1 MEESKDIQKLYYLF
15 QGAIYFSIIIEIYCL
30 VTLDIKYF
38 EDIQSRLRTIFIW
51 SNVYY
56 SKLFTF
62 CLILI
67 VAIGSKPKK
76 ALKLNVKTA
85 ILLPILLGLI
95 IVALSIYFIDI
106 DFGIH
111 FSSYS
116 LNFILY
122 VVCSFLGMILLHVA
136 FDNISKIIKSSF
148 MEDRFN
154 IENESF
160 EQSRKLIEKPSS
172 VNIPMLFY
180 FKKKVHKGWVNIV
193 NIYRGTMVIG
203 TPGSG
208 KTFGVIVPFIKQL
221 MTKGFTML
229 IYDYKYPDLSKLAY
243 YHYKLNK
250 FRNPK
255 MKFHVINLSK
265 VEYSRRVN
273 PLKPEYI
280 KTLADASET
289 AETLVQSLQKSDKQ
303 KGADQFF
310 TQSAINF
317 LAAVIYF
324 FAKYENGKYSTFPH
338 ILNFISK
345 DYEEIFNVLYSNEEL
360 EELLSIFKAAYDNK
374 SFSQLDGQI
383 GTLRTNISRLASK
396 EIAWIFTGDDINLK
410 LSDPNN
416 PSIIVIAN
424 EEETQSINSASNAL
438 ILNRIVKLINT
449 ADNLPSAIIIDESP
463 TIYLHKI
470 DKLIATARSR
480 KVAVV
485 LGLQELP
492 QLIAG
497 YGRETSD
504 TITSVIG
511 NIVSGAVRKKET
523 LNWLQQIFGKVKQQ
537 RQGMSIDRNKTTLSL
552 NEQMDFLIPESKI
565 SNLQQGEIVAQ
576 IVGEDQKF
584 DGQHKSGS
592 YNCRINLDM
601 KQIAE
606 EEKKYKTP
614 PKYYNFVNEK
624 EKETVL
630 KNNYNKVKTDI
641 KMLVLDYS

>member
-1 MEESKDIQKLYYLF
+1 MEENKEIQKLYYLF
-15 QGAIYFSIIIEIYCL
+15 QGAIYLSIIIEIFC
-30 VTLDIKYF
+30 VLDIEAAYLS
-38 EDIQSRLRTIFIW
+38 DVQARLR
-51 SNVYY
+51 NVIIYKSIY
-56 SKLFTF
+56 FSKLFTF
-62 CLILI
+62 GLILM

-76 ALKLNVKTA
+76 ELKLNTKTA
-85 ILLPILLGLI
+85 IILPMISGMI
-95 IVALSIYFIDI
+95 IVGLSIFFIHK
-106 DFGIH
+106 DFGIDVSN
-111 FSSYS
+111 FS
-116 LNFILY
+116 LNLILY
-122 VVCSFLGMILLHVA
+122 VICSFLGMILLHIA

-148 MEDRFN
+148 MDDRFN

-160 EQSRKLIEKPSS
+160 EQSKKIIQKDSS
-172 VNIPMLFY
+172 INIPMLFY
-180 FKKKVHKGWVNIV
+180 YKKRVHKGWINIV
-193 NIYRGTMVIG
+193 NIFRGTMVIG

-208 KTFGVIVPFIKQL
+208 KTFGIIVPFIKQL
-221 MTKGFTML
+221 MGKGFTML
-229 IYDYKYPDLSKLAY
+229 IYDYKYPDLSKMAY
-243 YHYKLNK
+243 YHYQLNK
-250 FRNPK
+250 KRYPNF
-255 MKFHVINLSK
+255 KFHIINLSK
-265 VEYSRRVN
+265 IEYSRRVN

-280 KTLADASET
+280 RTLADASET

-317 LAAVIYF
+317 LSAVIYF

-338 ILNFISK
+338 ILNFISQ
-345 DYEEIFNVLYSNEEL
+345 DYEHIFNVLYSNDEL

-396 EIAWIFTGDDINLK
+396 EIAWIFTGDDVELK
-410 LSDPNN
+410 MSDKKN

-424 EEETQSINSASNAL
+424 EEENQSINSASNAL

-449 ADNLPSAIIIDESP
+449 SNNLPSALIIDESP
-463 TIYLHKI
+463 TIYLHNI

-511 NIVSGAVRKKET
+511 NIISGAVRKKET

-537 RQGMSIDRNKTTLSL
+537 RTGLSIDRSKTSISL

-576 IVGEDQKF
+576 IVGEDTRF
-584 DGQHKSGS
+584 DGQHKNGS
-592 YNCRINLDM
+592 YNCKVNLNM
-601 KQIAE
+601 GEIAAE
-606 EEKKYKTP
+606 EKRYKVP
-614 PKYYNFVNEK
+614 PKYYNFVNEDQK
-624 EKETVL
+624 EEFLRT
-630 KNNYNKVKTDI
+630 NYNKIKNDI

>member
-1 MEESKDIQKLYYLF
+1 MEENKEIQNLYYLF
-15 QGAIYFSIIIEIYCL
+15 QGAIYLSIVIEIFCVITIDTSYL
-30 VTLDIKYF
+30 S
-38 EDIQSRLRTIFIW
+38 DIQDRLR
-51 SNVYY
+51 NVVMYQNLY
-56 SKLFTF
+56 FSKLFTF
-62 CLILI
+62 ALIII
-67 VAIGSKPKK
+67 VSIGSKPKK
-76 ALKLNVKTA
+76 NLKLNPKTA
-85 ILLPILLGLI
+85 IILPMILGII
-95 IVALSIYFIDI
+95 IVGLSIFFITRN
-106 DFGIH
+106 FGIAIAE
-111 FSSYS
+111 YS
-116 LNFILY
+116 INLILY
-122 VVCSFLGMILLHVA
+122 AVCSFVGMILLHVS

-148 MEDRFN
+148 MDDRFN

-160 EQSRKLIEKPSS
+160 EQPKKLVDTETS

-180 FKKKVHKGWVNIV
+180 YKKKIHKGWVNIV
-193 NIYRGTMVIG
+193 NIFRGTMVIG

-221 MTKGFTML
+221 MKKGFTML

-243 YHYKLNK
+243 YHYQVNK
-250 FRNPK
+250 KRYPDF
-255 MKFHVINLSK
+255 KFHIINLSK

-273 PLKPEYI
+273 PLRPEYI
-280 KTLADASET
+280 KTLANASET

-338 ILNFISK
+338 ILNFISQ
-345 DYEEIFNVLYSNEEL
+345 DYEDIFNVLYSNDEL

-396 EIAWIFTGDDINLK
+396 EIAWIFTGDDVELK
-410 LSDPNN
+410 ISDKKN

-424 EEETQSINSASNAL
+424 EEENQSINSASNAL
-438 ILNRIVKLINT
+438 ILNRIIKLINT
-449 ADNLPSAIIIDESP
+449 SDNLKSAIIIDESP

-470 DKLIATARSR
+470 EKLIATARSR

-537 RQGMSIDRNKTTLSL
+537 RQGMSIDRSRTTVSL
-552 NEQMDFLIPESKI
+552 NEQMDYLIPESKI

-576 IVGEDQKF
+576 IVGEGQKF
-584 DGQHKSGS
+584 NGKHKIGS
-592 YNCRINLDM
+592 YNCKVNLNV
-601 KQIAE
+601 KRIAE
-606 EEKKYKTP
+606 EEKRYKVP
-614 PKYYNFVNEK
+614 PKYYNFVNEEQK
-624 EKETVL
+624 EKHL
-630 KNNYNKVKTDI
+630 QANYNKIKNDI

>member
-1 MEESKDIQKLYYLF
+1 MEENKEIQKLYYLF
-15 QGAIYFSIIIEIYCL
+15 QGAIYFSIIIEIFCIINIDAEY
-30 VTLDIKYF
+30 ISH
-38 EDIQSRLRTIFIW
+38 IQERLRKVIIYQ
-51 SNVYY
+51 NLYI
-56 SKLFTF
+56 SKVFTF
-62 CLILI
+62 GLILM
-67 VAIGSKPKK
+67 VAIGSKPK
-76 ALKLNVKTA
+76 LNIKLNTKTA
-85 ILLPILLGLI
+85 IILPMILGFI
-95 IVALSIYFIDI
+95 IVGLSIYFATS
-106 DFGIH
+106 DFGIDVLN
-111 FSSYS
+111 YS

-122 VVCSFLGMILLHVA
+122 VISSFFGMILLHIA

-148 MEDRFN
+148 MDDRFN

-160 EQSRKLIEKPSS
+160 EQSKKIILKDSS

-180 FKKKVHKGWVNIV
+180 YKKRVHKGWINIV
-193 NIYRGTMVIG
+193 NIFRGTMVIG

-208 KTFGVIVPFIKQL
+208 KTFGIIVPFIKQL
-221 MTKGFTML
+221 MSKGFTML
-229 IYDYKYPDLSKLAY
+229 IYDYKYPDLSKMAY
-243 YHYKLNK
+243 YHYQLNK
-250 FRNPK
+250 KRYPNF
-255 MKFHVINLSK
+255 KFHVINLSQ

-280 KTLADASET
+280 RTLADASET

-317 LAAVIYF
+317 LSAVIYF
-324 FAKYENGKYSTFPH
+324 FAKYKDGKYSTFPH
-338 ILNFISK
+338 ILNFISQ
-345 DYEEIFNVLYSNEEL
+345 DYEHIFNVLYSNDEL
-360 EELLSIFKAAYDNK
+360 EELLSIFKSAYDNK

-396 EIAWIFTGDDINLK
+396 EIAWIFTGDDVELK
-410 LSDPNN
+410 LSDKKN

-424 EEETQSINSASNAL
+424 EEANQSINSASNAL

-449 ADNLPSAIIIDESP
+449 SNNLPSAIIIDESP

-537 RQGMSIDRNKTTLSL
+537 RQGMSIDRSKTTVSL

-576 IVGEDQKF
+576 IVGEDSKF

-592 YNCRINLDM
+592 YNCKVNLDM
-601 KQIAE
+601 KEIAD
-606 EEKKYKTP
+606 EEKKYRVP
-614 PKYYNFVNEK
+614 PKYYNFVTDEK
-624 EKETVL
+624 REKHL
-630 KNNYNKVKTDI
+630 KANYLKIKNDI

>member
-1 MEESKDIQKLYYLF
+1 MEENKEIQKLYYFF
-15 QGAIYFSIIIEIYCL
+15 QGAIYFSIIIEIFCII
-30 VTLDIKYF
+30 DIEAAYVS
-38 EDIQSRLRTIFIW
+38 DVQARLRHVIIYQ
-51 SNVYY
+51 NLYI
-56 SKLFTF
+56 SKVFTF
-62 CLILI
+62 GLILM
-67 VAIGSKPKK
+67 VAIGSKPK
-76 ALKLNVKTA
+76 LNHKLNTKTA
-85 ILLPILLGLI
+85 IILPMILGFI
-95 IVALSIYFIDI
+95 IVGLSIYFISS
-106 DFGIH
+106 DFGVTLVD
-111 FSSYS
+111 FS
-116 LNFILY
+116 LNLVLY
-122 VVCSFLGMILLHVA
+122 VISSFLGMILLHIA

-148 MEDRFN
+148 MDDRFN

-160 EQSRKLIEKPSS
+160 EQSRKINLKDSS

-180 FKKKVHKGWVNIV
+180 FKKRVNKGWINIV
-193 NIYRGTMVIG
+193 NIFRGTMVIG

-208 KTFGVIVPFIKQL
+208 KTFGIIVPFIKQL
-221 MTKGFTML
+221 MSKGFTML
-229 IYDYKYPDLSKLAY
+229 IYDYKYPDLSKMAY
-243 YHYKLNK
+243 YHYQLNK
-250 FRNPK
+250 KRYPNF
-255 MKFHVINLSK
+255 KFHVINLSQ

-280 KTLADASET
+280 RTLADASET

-317 LAAVIYF
+317 LSAVIYF

-338 ILNFISK
+338 ILNFISQ
-345 DYEEIFNVLYSNEEL
+345 DYEHIFNVLYSNDEL
-360 EELLSIFKAAYDNK
+360 EELLSIFKSAYDNK

-396 EIAWIFTGDDINLK
+396 EIAWIFTGDDIELK
-410 LSDPNN
+410 LSDKKN

-424 EEETQSINSASNAL
+424 EEANQSINSASNAL

-449 ADNLPSAIIIDESP
+449 SNNLPSAIIIDESP

-537 RQGMSIDRNKTTLSL
+537 RQGMSIDRSKTTVSL

-565 SNLQQGEIVAQ
+565 SNLQQGEVVAQ
-576 IVGEDQKF
+576 IVGEDSKF

-592 YNCRINLDM
+592 YNCKVNLNL
-601 KQIAE
+601 KEIAA
-606 EEKKYKTP
+606 EEKKYRVP
-614 PKYYNFVNEK
+614 PKYYNFVTDEK
-624 EKETVL
+624 REKHL
-630 KNNYNKVKTDI
+630 KANYNKIKNDI

>member
-1 MEESKDIQKLYYLF
+1 MEENKEIQKLYFLL
-15 QGAIYFSIIIEIYCL
+15 QGAIYLSIIVEIFCL
-30 VTLDIKYF
+30 LPLGSEHLAEIQEKVTRIAIYQNIYF
-38 EDIQSRLRTIFIW
+38 
-51 SNVYY
+51 
-56 SKLFTF
+56 SKLFTIG
-62 CLILI
+62 LIL
-67 VAIGSKPKK
+67 VVSIGTKAKK
-76 ALKLNVKTA
+76 DLKLSVSKGIT
-85 ILLPILLGLI
+85 LPIFLGLL
-95 IVALSIYFIDI
+95 IVGLSIYFLKTN
-106 DFGIH
+106 FELFYLG
-111 FSSYS
+111 YS
-116 LNFILY
+116 LGFWLY
-122 VVCSFLGMILLHVA
+122 VVTSFLGVIFLHIA

-154 IENESF
+154 VENESF
-160 EQSRKLIEKPSS
+160 DQPRKLIEKDSS

-180 FKKKVHKGWVNIV
+180 YNKRINKGWINIV
-193 NIYRGTMVIG
+193 NIFRGTLVIG

-208 KTFGVIVPFIKQL
+208 KTYGVIVPFIKQL
-221 MTKGFTML
+221 MSKGFTML

-243 YHYKLNK
+243 YHYKLNQ
-250 FRNPK
+250 PK
-255 MKFHVINLSK
+255 HPNYKFHIINLSK

-280 KTLADASET
+280 RTLADASET

-317 LAAVIYF
+317 LSAVIYF
-324 FAKYENGKYSTFPH
+324 FSKYKDGKYSTFPH
-338 ILNFISK
+338 VLNFISQ
-345 DYEEIFNVLYSNEEL
+345 DYEDIFNVLKTNDEL
-360 EELLSIFKAAYDNK
+360 DELLSIFKNAYENK
-374 SFSQLDGQI
+374 SFGQLDGQI

-396 EIAWIFTGDDINLK
+396 EIAWIFTGDDVNLK
-410 LSDPNN
+410 ISDPND

-424 EEETQSINSASNAL
+424 EEENQSINSASNAL
-438 ILNRIVKLINT
+438 ILNRISKLINT
-449 ADNLPSAIIIDESP
+449 PNNLPSAIVVDESP

-470 DKLIATARSR
+470 EKLVATARSR

-492 QLIAG
+492 QLINS

-537 RQGMSIDRNKTTLSL
+537 RTNLSIDRSKTSISL

-576 IVGEDQKF
+576 IVGEDPKY
-584 DGQHKSGS
+584 DGKYKNGS
-592 YNCRINLDM
+592 YHCKINLDT
-601 KQIAE
+601 KRIALE
-606 EEKKYKTP
+606 ESKYKIP
-614 PKYYNFVNEK
+614 PKYYNFTSEEDK
-624 EKETVL
+624 ELILRE
-630 KNNYNKVKTDI
+630 NYKKIKTDI